1 MKTKDHMKQ
10 NTTIIKPCY
19 SEYLMNYRKIKPMN
33 EWRSSR
39 NKRVGVK
46 SNNNPEELS
55 FIPK

>member
-1 MKTKDHMKQ
+1 M
-10 NTTIIKPCY
+10 
-19 SEYLMNYRKIKPMN
+19 KPMN
-33 EWRSSR
+33 EWRSSK